1 VLKDVG
7 VVWRLSVGTL
17 AICVTG
23 TGTAA
28 AGTADAGAWIANP
41 DMETAWVMARR
52 MAKMVFI
59 VTVMMI

>member
-1 VLKDVG
+1 MYVLKDVG
-7 VVWRLSVGTL
+7 VVSKLVVSVGTL

-23 TGTAA
+23 TGTAMLA
-28 AGTADAGAWIANP
+28 ADADAGTWIANP

-59 VTVMMI
+59 V

>member
-1 VLKDVG
+1 MLKDVG
-7 VVWRLSVGTL
+7 VVSRLSVGTL

-23 TGTAA
+23 TGA
-28 AGTADAGAWIANP
+28 ADAGAWIANP